1 VKSILRP
8 AGRDA
13 LARFAGSRVLL
24 AFDFDGTLAPLVR
37 DPDRARMRPS
47 TARLLRR
54 VARLYPCVV
63 ISGRSRADVL
73 ARVRGLPVRGVIGN
87 HGAETGRKAPRVR
100 RDVARWRELL
110 RSRLRGRRGLRIE
123 DKTYSLAVHYRG
135 GPGGKPA
142 AAIREAAAG
151 LRGARVFGGR
161 RVVNVVAAAS
171 PDKGAALAL
180 ERRRLRCET
189 AIYVGDDET
198 DEDVFARADPR
209 QVLTLRVGAG
219 EASSAAF
226 TLPRQAA
233 VDRLLALLAAL
244 RGAASGGSLPGARP
258 RRHVPRR

>member
-8 AGRDA
+8 AGRNA

-258 RRHVPRR
+258 RRHAPRR